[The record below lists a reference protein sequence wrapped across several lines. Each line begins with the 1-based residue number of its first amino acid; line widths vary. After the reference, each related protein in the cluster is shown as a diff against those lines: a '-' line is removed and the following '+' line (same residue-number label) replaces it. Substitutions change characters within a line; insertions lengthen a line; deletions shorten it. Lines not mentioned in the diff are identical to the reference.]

1 MEGAVPWW
9 VNDYSDEVVMVLK
22 SASSKAAGPEGA
34 HLRSLVPVHHPP
46 PLGGT
51 GDEVFWLVA
60 TDPDHSSLTYS
71 INGNNSQF
79 FSVNASTGQVKLKV
93 PLDYETQPFFPINI
107 FVSNSNEMNCFS
119 HTPFRGSP
127 GLSHLQISRTMTVII
142 EDRNDNPPIF
152 SNTVLSI
159 SINET
164 LPPGSVVYNA
174 TATDPDTGSGGVVN
188 YYIDG
193 FIPNN
198 AETKELFTI
207 EKNGSIIL
215 KGNLSYNNKSSSYQL
230 KLGACDSGGE
240 YKGEKN
246 YTQCSTPFYLSIT
259 VIDEADL
266 DPQFLKEFYSASVAE
281 DAIQGT
287 SVLRVEAQDGDKGL
301 NWKLVY
307 SITNSTKPGWFR
319 IDPSSGV
326 IEVDGSLDRE
336 ELLEENEEVR
346 VLVTA
351 TEENENIFGQ
361 KASISTWVTVR
372 VTDIND
378 HDPEF
383 FNCSLP
389 DCSFEPQLKQ
399 HNFSGSVDEHAST
412 RIPIDNLTMVV
423 YDPDKGNNG
432 TFLLSL
438 EGPDAAAFSV
448 SPERAAGSTEV
459 QVLVKN
465 PSLVDYEVKIK
476 MEVQVMATD
485 TASGNTTKAWV
496 TIHLRDINDH
506 RPTFPESLYNCTVKE
521 HCKDDVVCQNI
532 TAYDKDEQSVI
543 NYTLLPGSGADVFE
557 VNSTS
562 GKITA
567 KNCTLLDREAQ
578 AVYYLTL
585 EAKDNGGL
593 SNTTNVQ
600 VFLEDINDNPPK
612 IIGSYNIFVKEG
624 ENSTVSECIKATDD
638 DQPGTN
644 NSLLKFSL
652 ENSTYSQNF
661 SINAT
666 GCLSNLKPL
675 DREAIS
681 PGLNGRIVLK
691 VNVSDC
697 GDPVL
702 STVANVTITVEDVND
717 NVPVF
722 SNSNYK
728 FSVNER
734 VSNVQVGEITAS
746 DADQTTANN
755 RISFSL
761 SGNGSQNFI
770 IKGVPALKD
779 GMAEGLL
786 WLPPDVSLDYESQSL
801 YNFSVMAENPDPGSS
816 SATANVLVWV
826 QDVND
831 EPPVL
836 VAESLQG
843 VIVAENGSQHGE
855 VATVKA
861 VDPDSTA
868 QVVIQLVNVFC
879 TKDGKDVGSLCST
892 WFDVQPNGTVV
903 INQSEAIDYETCNQV
918 TLVVRAYDEKTD
930 GNFLA
935 FSNNGSLIIT
945 IQDVNDNAPQFL
957 QNNKT
962 FVIIP
967 ELVIPNQQV
976 ASVQAT
982 DKDSGKNGIIHFSI
996 KKVEFVPKEGSTI
1009 TFNGFRVTTSSEAN
1023 VFTGS
1028 IELVTSL
1035 DSKLQGTYEV
1045 TVQAQDTPSV
1055 GSPLQTETT
1064 LNLFTV
1070 DQSYRITLE
1079 FSTSQSEVGDNVEE
1093 IKEALGQATRTSVY
1107 IVSIRDKDNSV
1118 RAQGRTFLDA
1128 YFVFSNGTALKL
1140 DQLSTMIRGDQ
1151 DSLMKLLQLGLVVL
1165 GSEDTQN
1172 SDVTQRLS
1180 GVIIGLGIALVLLI
1194 IIMITSLV
1202 CVRRSYKRE
1211 LRAVK
1216 AAKEARQTV
1225 AGVNTSSSAIP
1236 GTNLYNTDRANPMLN
1251 LATKDLG
1258 FESQSSCSDMDRTSL
1273 NSLDEN
1279 SVDLGKEKEKP
1290 ERKKQSKQNQKKA
1303 DKVPLDSQ
1311 VEDDEGLLSMVLS
1324 DRKKSA
1330 GGQQKVA
1337 FSNPVLNISD
1347 DSKV

>member
-1 MEGAVPWW
+1 MTSV
-9 VNDYSDEVVMVLK
+9 K
-22 SASSKAAGPEGA
+22 IPEDC
-34 HLRSLVPVHHPP
+34 PVES
-46 PLGGT
+46 
-51 GDEVFWLVA
+51 EVFWLMA

-71 INGNNSQF
+71 ISGVNSQF
-79 FSVNASTGQVKLKV
+79 FNVNANTGQVILKV
-93 PLDYETQPFFPINI
+93 PLDYETQPYFLITI
-107 FVSNSNEMNCFS
+107 SVSDS
-119 HTPFRGSP
+119 TDK
-127 GLSHLQISRTMTVII
+127 ISRNMTVII

-152 SNTVLSI
+152 INTVFSI

-188 YYIDG
+188 YRIDG
-193 FIPNN
+193 VIPNN
-198 AETKELFTI
+198 DETKELFTI

-230 KLGACDSGGE
+230 KLGACDSGGK
-240 YKGEKN
+240 YKDEDN
-246 YTQCSTPFYLSIT
+246 YIQCSSPFYLSIT

-281 DAIQGT
+281 DALQGT
-287 SVLRVEAQDGDKGL
+287 SVLKVEAQDGDKGL

-326 IEVDGSLDRE
+326 IEVNSTLDRE
-336 ELLEENEEVR
+336 ELLKVNEEVQ

-351 TEENENIFGQ
+351 TEENDNIFGQ
-361 KASISTWVTVR
+361 KAKTSTWVILK

-389 DCSFEPQLKQ
+389 NCSFEPQLKQ
-399 HNFSGSVDEHAST
+399 HKFFGFVDEHAST
-412 RIPIDNLTMVV
+412 RIPIENLTMVV
-423 YDPDKGNNG
+423 YDPDKGDNG

-465 PSLVDYEVKIK
+465 PSLVDYEAKEK
-476 MEVQVMATD
+476 MEVEVVAND
-485 TASGNTTKAWV
+485 TASGNTTRAWV
-496 TIHLRDINDH
+496 TIYLRDINDH
-506 RPTFPESLYNCTVKE
+506 RPTFPQSLYNCTVEE
-521 HCKDDVVCQNI
+521 HCKDNVVCQNI
-532 TAYDKDEQSVI
+532 TAYDEDKFDQYVI
-543 NYTLLPGSGADVFE
+543 TYSLLPGSGADIFQ

-562 GKITA
+562 GKVTA
-567 KNCTLLDREAQ
+567 KNCSLLDREAQ

-585 EAKDNGGL
+585 QATDSGEL
-593 SNTTNVQ
+593 SSTTNVQ
-600 VFLEDINDNPPK
+600 VFLEDINDNTPK
-612 IIGSYNIFVKEG
+612 IIGSYNIFVEEG

-644 NSLLKFSL
+644 NSLLKFTL
-652 ENSTYSQNF
+652 EDSAYSQDF
-661 SINAT
+661 SINTT

-681 PGLNGRIVLK
+681 PELNGRIVLK

-702 STVANVTITVEDVND
+702 STVTNVTITVEDIND
-717 NVPVF
+717 NVPIF
-722 SNSNYK
+722 SNSNYN
-728 FSVNER
+728 FSVNET

-746 DADQTTANN
+746 DKDQTTANN

-770 IKGVPALKD
+770 IKGVSVSKE
-779 GMAEGLL
+779 GMAKGSL
-786 WLPPDVSLDYESQSL
+786 WLPPDVSLDYESQRL
-801 YNFSVMAENPDPGSS
+801 YNFSVTAENPDPGSP

-836 VAESLQG
+836 VADSLQG

-861 VDPDSTA
+861 TDPDSTA

-879 TKDGKDVGSLCST
+879 TKKGQDVGSLCLT

-903 INQSEAIDYETCNQV
+903 INQSEAIDYETCDQV
-918 TLVVRAYDEKTD
+918 TLVVRAYDKETY
-930 GNFLA
+930 GNFPA

-945 IQDVNDNAPQFL
+945 IQDVNDNAPYFL

-976 ASVQAT
+976 ASVQAR
-982 DKDSGKNGIIHFSI
+982 DNDSGINGIIHFSI

-1009 TFNGFRVTTSSEAN
+1009 TFNGFRVTTSSEAS

-1045 TVQAQDTPSV
+1045 TVQAQDRPSV
-1055 GSPLQTETT
+1055 GSPLQAETT

-1107 IVSIRDKDNSV
+1107 IVSIRDKDSSV

-1225 AGVNTSSSAIP
+1225 AGVITSSSAIP

-1290 ERKKQSKQNQKKA
+1290 ERKKQPKQSQKKA
-1303 DKVPLDSQ
+1303 DKEPLDSQ
-1311 VEDDEGLLSMVLS
+1311 VEDDEGLLSIVLS

-1337 FSNPVLNISD
+1337 LSNPALDTSD